1 MNNETKYNRVPT
13 GIEGLD
19 NLIQGGFIPGSTIML
34 AGRSGTGKTLFG
46 AQFIYTGA
54 KVYGERGLYVTFE
67 QRPEDIIAD
76 VKETFGWDLKELVE
90 SNLIKFLPIKV
101 RTIYDPATKKRVMNT
116 TVFDITQKILHAIEE
131 FKVKRVVI
139 DPATAI
145 EIMFSEEPKYVIRTE
160 LSLLSER
167 LRESHVTALLIA
179 ETGAEYLA
187 SPRKSEYI
195 GFIVDAIIY
204 LDFVQV
210 AEEFKR
216 TLTIIKMRRT
226 NHSTYINPFFIKRG
240 GIVVVEKI
248 EQIR

>member
-19 NLIQGGFIPGSTIML
+19 NLIQGCFIPGSTIML

-101 RTIYDPATKKRVMNT
+101 RTIYDPATKK
-116 TVFDITQKILHAIEE
+116 
-131 FKVKRVVI
+131 
-139 DPATAI
+139 
-145 EIMFSEEPKYVIRTE
+145 
-160 LSLLSER
+160 
-167 LRESHVTALLIA
+167 
-179 ETGAEYLA
+179 G
-187 SPRKSEYI
+187 
-195 GFIVDAIIY
+195 
-204 LDFVQV
+204 
-210 AEEFKR
+210 
-216 TLTIIKMRRT
+216 
-226 NHSTYINPFFIKRG
+226 
-240 GIVVVEKI
+240 
-248 EQIR
+248 